1 MKSIPSLCVALTGGI
16 ASGKSVVANEFARLG
31 APVIDTDILAR
42 EVVEPGQPALAQLVA
57 HFGPDI
63 LDGSQRLDRTRMRER
78 VFQDAEARRYLESVL
93 HPAIR
98 ARQEQLAL
106 QRADAPYQIHVVP
119 LLVETGTAHRFDRVL
134 VVDCPREIQRERLIR
149 RDGSTAEL
157 AERILDAQTDRAQRL
172 AIADDVI
179 DNQQDLNMLMT
190 QVQTLH
196 ERYLQLSQ
204 TKRSTQHRT

>member
-179 DNQQDLNMLMT
+179 DNQQDLNMLMI